1 MIEELE
7 EKLSR
12 FQHAIETK
20 LKLRNDEIPQSD
32 TEARS
37 AASIEM
43 QMLGVYHSR
52 SLGPLVMECFESL
65 RRWKA
70 IQPERT
76 AKYITMFDALRDQHR
91 LLESE

>member
-7 EKLSR
+7 EKLGR

-20 LKLRNDEIPQSD
+20 RKLRNDEIPQSD
-32 TEARS
+32 TEARA
-37 AASIEM
+37 AASLEM
-43 QMLGVYHSR
+43 QMLGVYHGR
-52 SLGPLVMECFESL
+52 SLGPLIMECFEAL

-76 AKYITMFDALRDQHR
+76 VKYITMFDALRDQHH

>member
-7 EKLSR
+7 EKMSR

-20 LKLRNDEIPQSD
+20 RKLRNDEISQSD
-32 TEARS
+32 TEARL

-43 QMLGVYHSR
+43 QMLGVWDTR

-65 RRWKA
+65 RRWKS
-70 IQPERT
+70 IHPERA
-76 AKYITMFDALRDQHR
+76 AKYITMFDAFREQHR

>member
-7 EKLSR
+7 EKMGR

-20 LKLRNDEIPQSD
+20 RKLRNDEIPQSD
-32 TEARS
+32 TEART

-43 QMLGVYHSR
+43 QMLGVWNTQ
-52 SLGPLVMECFESL
+52 SLGPLVMECFEAL

-70 IQPERT
+70 SQPERT
-76 AKYITMFDALRDQHR
+76 AEYITIFDRLRDQHR
-91 LLESE
+91 LLESR